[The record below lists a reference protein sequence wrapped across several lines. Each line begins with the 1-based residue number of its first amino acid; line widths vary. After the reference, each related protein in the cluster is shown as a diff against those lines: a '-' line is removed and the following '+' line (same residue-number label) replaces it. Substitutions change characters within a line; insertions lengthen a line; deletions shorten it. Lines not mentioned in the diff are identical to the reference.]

1 MVNPSP
7 IHRNVRVTRVN
18 DLIRVVTLHAAV
30 IASGLLTYLMG
41 CGVASNDSDQ
51 VCYLQHRMVL
61 TEATGDA
68 ELVLWDGR
76 EFGH

>member
-7 IHRNVRVTRVN
+7 IHRNVRVIRVN

-68 ELVLWDGR
+68 ELVLWDG
-76 EFGH
+76 